1 MAMKNAL
8 SSKLNKAVTRQASS
22 SYSNSY
28 TVAIGCRRRRAL
40 LLPTSK
46 NCAKRTLVTAA
57 TAVCLLPRYTVHCI
71 NNTVGV
77 IGSSSSNSN
86 SSSNSCYK
94 TLPLVVAAGESSAGV
109 GSSYSSRRS
118 FYQSSLTSIH
128 SASSTNS
135 TNKSID

>member
-77 IGSSSSNSN
+77 IGSSN

-94 TLPLVVAAGESSAGV
+94 TLSLVVAAGESSAGV
-109 GSSYSSRRS
+109 GSSYSSRSS